1 MYVLQLVLQLPEGS
15 DIRHQIF
22 HTFDMEDDVECKNGW
37 NTATSLLG
45 KNNKSNDTAIVFNT
59 WKKFGA
65 LSRK

>member
-1 MYVLQLVLQLPEGS
+1 
-15 DIRHQIF
+15 
-22 HTFDMEDDVECKNGW
+22 MEDDVECKNGW